1 MDRLLE
7 VRGLVKEFHGRGL
20 LAGRK
25 HAFRAVDRVS
35 FDIERNTIFG
45 LVGESGCGK
54 TTLSRAVLYLDP
66 PTSGDVRI
74 DGTTIG
80 ELSTRLLR
88 GFRRRMQ
95 IVFQDPNGALNPKMR
110 VQDSLEE
117 GLVNLGVPAAERR
130 RKVEATLELVGI
142 PAEHAGRIVAMI
154 EKEEMDDT
162 EINEVVTFVRDA
174 GGLAYA
180 EAMARRYSDEAL
192 AILDLYA
199 PSETRDSLIKLV
211 QFAIAREN

>member
-1 MDRLLE
+1 LPLI
-7 VRGLVKEFHGRGL
+7 HA
-20 LAGRK
+20 LA
-25 HAFRAVDRVS
+25 AS
-35 FDIERNTIFG
+35 
-45 LVGESGCGK
+45 
-54 TTLSRAVLYLDP
+54 
-66 PTSGDVRI
+66 
-74 DGTTIG
+74 
-80 ELSTRLLR
+80 
-88 GFRRRMQ
+88 
-95 IVFQDPNGALNPKMR
+95 
-110 VQDSLEE
+110 
-117 GLVNLGVPAAERR
+117 
-130 RKVEATLELVGI
+130 